1 MWIVGLTG
9 GIASGKSTVAALF
22 ARHGITIVDT
32 DELARDVVGVGS
44 EGLAQ
49 VVAAFGDEV
58 LTADGNL
65 DRRRLREH
73 IFADEAAR
81 ARLEALLHP
90 RIEALARER
99 IGAAAGPYC
108 LLVVPLL
115 VEKNWQHMVDRV
127 LVVDA
132 PEADQIARLRS
143 RDTIG
148 EAEARAAMST
158 QSARAPRLAA
168 ADDVIDN
175 RHGLAA
181 LERRVATLH
190 EDYLTL
196 AQAV

>member
-1 MWIVGLTG
+1 MWVVGLTG

-22 ARHGITIVDT
+22 ARRGVPVIDT
-32 DELARDVVGVGS
+32 DELAREVVAAGS
-44 EGLAQ
+44 EGLAR
-49 VVAAFGDEV
+49 VVEAFGSDV
-58 LTADGNL
+58 LTAGGQL

-73 IFADEAAR
+73 VFADAGAR

-99 IGAAAGPYC
+99 IAAATGPYC

-115 VEKNWQHMVDRV
+115 VEKNWQHMADRI

-132 PEADQIARLRS
+132 PEADQIARLRL
-143 RDTIG
+143 RD
-148 EAEARAAMST
+148 AVDDAAARAAMSA

-175 RHGLAA
+175 RHGMDA
-181 LERRVATLH
+181 LEHRVEALH
-190 EDYLTL
+190 RDYLTR
-196 AQAV
+196 ARAV